1 MAICALSISSLTR
14 QNRYT
19 MKITALDP
27 SPRRPDWWHISID
40 DKYAFSLDGATV
52 IAESLIPGMT
62 LTKDDVSRLRILAE
76 ESRLMDAALSFLTV
90 RPRSRAEV
98 RRRLLQPRRNRAAP
112 PAEAVD
118 RVLDRLAEKHLLD
131 DREFADYWVE
141 QRERFSPRSSYALS
155 QELRQ
160 RGVDRDTADAV
171 VDAERDS
178 QRALDAA
185 RARLRTVARADYE
198 TFRAKLTS
206 FLQRRGFSYSIARET
221 VRALW
226 EETRGASPE
235 DDGDMDNDDM

>member
-1 MAICALSISSLTR
+1 
-14 QNRYT
+14 

-40 DKYAFSLDGATV
+40 GAYAFSLDGATV
-52 IAESLIPGMT
+52 VAEALTPGLSLT
-62 LTKDDVSRLRILAE
+62 EEDVGRLRALAD
-76 ESRLMDAALSFLTV
+76 ESRLLDAALTFLTA

-98 RRRLLQPRRNRAAP
+98 RRRLLQPRRNRPVPAA
-112 PAEAVD
+112 ETVD
-118 RVLDRLAEKHLLD
+118 RVLDRLAEKRLLD

-141 QRERFSPRSSYALS
+141 QRERFSPRSSYALA

-160 RGVDRDTADAV
+160 RGVDRDTAAAAID
-171 VDAERDS
+171 DERDG

-185 RARLRTVARADYE
+185 RQRLRALGGLDYE
-198 TFRAKLTS
+198 SFRAKLTA

-226 EETRGASPE
+226 EETRGMAPDADE
-235 DDGDMDNDDM
+235 AFADDDGDAD

>member
-1 MAICALSISSLTR
+1 
-14 QNRYT
+14 

-40 DKYAFSLDGATV
+40 GTYAFSLDGATV
-52 IAESLIPGMT
+52 IAEALAPGRA
-62 LTKDDVSRLRILAE
+62 LTEDDLGRLRVLAE
-76 ESRLMDAALSFLTV
+76 ESRLMDSALYFLTT

-98 RRRLLQPRRNRAAP
+98 RRRLLQPRRNRPAP

-141 QRERFSPRSSYALS
+141 QRERFSPRSSYALA

-160 RGVDRDTADAV
+160 RGVDRDTADAA
-171 VDAERDS
+171 VDAERDAE
-178 QRALDAA
+178 RALDAA
-185 RARLRTVARADYE
+185 RPRLRTLSGADYE
-198 TFRAKLTS
+198 TFRAKLTA
-206 FLQRRGFSYSIARET
+206 FLQRRGFGYGIARDT

-226 EETRGASPE
+226 EETRGKSPDDD
-235 DDGDMDNDDM
+235 DDGMDTDAGVE

>member
-1 MAICALSISSLTR
+1 
-14 QNRYT
+14 
-19 MKITALDP
+19 MKITAVDP

-40 DKYAFSLDGATV
+40 DAYAFSLDGATV
-52 IAESLIPGMT
+52 IAEALVPGRE
-62 LTKDDVSRLRILAE
+62 LSEEEVGRLRALSE
-76 ESRLMDAALSFLTV
+76 ESRLMEAALSFLTV

-98 RRRLLQPRRNRAAP
+98 RRRLLQPRRKRAAP
-112 PAEAVD
+112 PAEVVD

-141 QRERFSPRSSYALS
+141 QRERFSPRSSYALA

-160 RGVDRDTADAV
+160 RGVDRETSDAV

-178 QRALDAA
+178 QRALEAA
-185 RARLRTVARADYE
+185 RTRLRALTGADFQ
-198 TFRAKLTS
+198 TFRAKLTA

-226 EETRGASPE
+226 EETGGASPDEADE
-235 DDGDMDNDDM
+235 DSEDFDAL

>member
-1 MAICALSISSLTR
+1 
-14 QNRYT
+14 

-27 SPRRPDWWHISID
+27 SPLRPDWWHISID
-40 DKYAFSLDGATV
+40 GAYAFSLDGATV
-52 IAESLIPGMT
+52 VAEALTPGLSLT
-62 LTKDDVSRLRILAE
+62 EDDVGRLRALAE
-76 ESRLMDAALSFLTV
+76 ESRLLDAALSFLTA

-98 RRRLLQPRRNRAAP
+98 RRRLLQPRRNRP
-112 PAEAVD
+112 ISSVEVVD

-141 QRERFSPRSSYALS
+141 QRERFSPRSSYALA

-160 RGVDRDTADAV
+160 RGVDRETADAAI
-171 VDAERDS
+171 DDERDG

-185 RARLRTVARADYE
+185 RQRLRALGGADYE
-198 TFRAKLTS
+198 TFRAKLTA

-226 EETRGASPE
+226 EETRGIASDADE
-235 DDGDMDNDDM
+235 AFADDDGDAD

>member
-1 MAICALSISSLTR
+1 
-14 QNRYT
+14 
-19 MKITALDP
+19 MKTITALDP
-27 SPRRPDWWHISID
+27 SPRRPDWWHVSID
-40 DKYAFSLDGATV
+40 GAYAFSLDGATV
-52 IAESLIPGMT
+52 IAESLVPG
-62 LTKDDVSRLRILAE
+62 LALSDEDVARLRVLAE

-98 RRRLLQPRRNRAAP
+98 RRRLLQPRRNRATP

-118 RVLDRLAEKHLLD
+118 RVLDRLAEKQLLD

-141 QRERFSPRSSYALS
+141 QRERFSPRSSYALA

-160 RGVDRDTADAV
+160 RGVDRATADDA
-171 VDAERDS
+171 VDADRDS

-185 RARLRTVARADYE
+185 RQRLRALTTADYE
-198 TFRAKLTS
+198 TFRAKLTA

-226 EETRGASPE
+226 EETHGSQPDAE
-235 DDGDMDNDDM
+235 DEFVDDE

>member
-1 MAICALSISSLTR
+1 
-14 QNRYT
+14 

-40 DKYAFSLDGATV
+40 GVYACSLDGATV
-52 IAESLIPGMT
+52 IAEALMPGLE
-62 LTKDDVSRLRILAE
+62 LTDADVRRLRVLAE

-98 RRRLLQPRRNRAAP
+98 RRRLLQPRRNRVVP
-112 PAEAVD
+112 STEAVD
-118 RVLDRLAEKHLLD
+118 RVLDTLAEKHLLD

-141 QRERFSPRSSYALS
+141 QRERFSPRSSYALA

-171 VDAERDS
+171 VGAGRDS

-185 RARLRTVARADYE
+185 RQRLRAISGADYE
-198 TFRAKLTS
+198 TFRAKLTA

-226 EETRGASPE
+226 EETHGARPDAE
-235 DDGDMDNDDM
+235 DDIADDGGA

>member
-1 MAICALSISSLTR
+1 
-14 QNRYT
+14 

-27 SPRRPDWWHISID
+27 SPRRPDWWHVSID
-40 DKYAFSLDGATV
+40 GAYAFSLDGATV
-52 IAESLIPGMT
+52 VEESLAPG
-62 LTKDDVSRLRILAE
+62 LALSENDVARLRVLAE

-98 RRRLLQPRRNRAAP
+98 RRRLLQPRRNRPTP

-118 RVLDRLAEKHLLD
+118 RVLDRLAEKRLLD

-141 QRERFSPRSSYALS
+141 QRERFSPRSSYALA

-185 RARLRTVARADYE
+185 RTRLRALTSADYE
-198 TFRAKLTS
+198 TFRAKLTA
-206 FLQRRGFSYSIARET
+206 FLQRRGFSYGIARET
-221 VRALW
+221 VRSLW
-226 EETRGASPE
+226 EETRGKSP
-235 DDGDMDNDDM
+235 DDESDDFNSP

>member
-1 MAICALSISSLTR
+1 
-14 QNRYT
+14 

-27 SPRRPDWWHISID
+27 SPLRPDWWHISID
-40 DKYAFSLDGATV
+40 GAYAFSLDGATV
-52 IAESLIPGMT
+52 VAEALTPGLSLT
-62 LTKDDVSRLRILAE
+62 EDDVGRLRALAE
-76 ESRLMDAALSFLTV
+76 ESRLLDAALSFLTA

-98 RRRLLQPRRNRAAP
+98 RRRLLQPRRNRP
-112 PAEAVD
+112 ISSVEVVD

-141 QRERFSPRSSYALS
+141 QRERFSPRSSYALA

-160 RGVDRDTADAV
+160 RGVDRETADAAI
-171 VDAERDS
+171 DDERDG

-185 RARLRTVARADYE
+185 RQRLRALGGADYE
-198 TFRAKLTS
+198 TFRAKLTA

-226 EETRGASPE
+226 EETRGIASDADE
-235 DDGDMDNDDM
+235 AFADDDRDAD

>member
-1 MAICALSISSLTR
+1 
-14 QNRYT
+14 
-19 MKITALDP
+19 MKITAVDP

-40 DKYAFSLDGATV
+40 ESYAFSLDGATV
-52 IAESLIPGMT
+52 IAEALAPGRE
-62 LTKDDVSRLRILAE
+62 LTNEDVGRLRALAE
-76 ESRLMDAALSFLTV
+76 ESRLMEAALGFLTI

-112 PAEAVD
+112 PAEVVD
-118 RVLDRLAEKHLLD
+118 RVLERLAEKHLLD

-141 QRERFSPRSSYALS
+141 QRERFSPRSSYALA

-160 RGVDRDTADAV
+160 RGVDRETSDAV

-185 RARLRTVARADYE
+185 RTRLHALTGADYQ
-198 TFRAKLTS
+198 TFRTKLTA

-226 EETRGASPE
+226 DETGGAMP
-235 DDGDMDNDDM
+235 DDADDDYPDEP

>member
-1 MAICALSISSLTR
+1 
-14 QNRYT
+14 

-40 DKYAFSLDGATV
+40 GAYAFSLDGATV
-52 IAESLIPGMT
+52 IAEALTPGLSLT
-62 LTKDDVSRLRILAE
+62 EDDVGRLRALAD
-76 ESRLMDAALSFLTV
+76 ESRLLDAALTFLTA

-98 RRRLLQPRRNRAAP
+98 RRRLLQPRRNRPAPAA
-112 PAEAVD
+112 ETVD

-141 QRERFSPRSSYALS
+141 QRERFSPRSSYALA

-160 RGVDRDTADAV
+160 RGVDRDTADAAI
-171 VDAERDS
+171 DDERDG

-185 RARLRTVARADYE
+185 RQRVRALGGLDYE
-198 TFRAKLTS
+198 TFRAKLTA

-226 EETRGASPE
+226 EETRGMAPDA
-235 DDGDMDNDDM
+235 DDDVPDDTP

>member
-1 MAICALSISSLTR
+1 
-14 QNRYT
+14 

-40 DKYAFSLDGATV
+40 GTYAFSLDGGSV
-52 IAESLIPGMT
+52 IAESLIPGLE
-62 LTKDDVSRLRILAE
+62 LTEADVRRLRVLAE

-98 RRRLLQPRRNRAAP
+98 RRRLLQPRRNRAVP
-112 PAEAVD
+112 SAEAVD
-118 RVLDRLAEKHLLD
+118 RVLDTLAEKHLLD

-141 QRERFSPRSSYALS
+141 QRERFSPRSSYALA

-160 RGVDRDTADAV
+160 RGVDRDTTDAV

-185 RARLRTVARADYE
+185 RQRLRAITGADYE
-198 TFRAKLTS
+198 TFRAKLTA
-206 FLQRRGFSYSIARET
+206 FLQRRGFNYSIARET

-226 EETRGASPE
+226 EETCGALPDAE
-235 DDGDMDNDDM
+235 DDLDGDGVA

>member
-1 MAICALSISSLTR
+1 
-14 QNRYT
+14 

-40 DKYAFSLDGATV
+40 DAYAFPLDGATV
-52 IAESLIPGMT
+52 IAEALAPDRELS
-62 LTKDDVSRLRILAE
+62 DADVERLRALAE
-76 ESRLMDAALSFLTV
+76 ESRLMEAALSFLTV

-98 RRRLLQPRRNRAAP
+98 RRRLMQPRRNRAKP
-112 PAEAVD
+112 PAEVVD
-118 RVLDRLAEKHLLD
+118 RVLERLAEKHLLD

-141 QRERFSPRSSYALS
+141 QRERFSPRSSYALA

-160 RGVDRDTADAV
+160 RGVDRETSDAV

-185 RARLRTVARADYE
+185 RTRLRALAGADYQ
-198 TFRAKLTS
+198 TFRAKLTA

-221 VRALW
+221 VRTLW
-226 EETRGASPE
+226 EETGGANLDEADE
-235 DDGDMDNDDM
+235 DSDDFDAL

>member
-1 MAICALSISSLTR
+1 
-14 QNRYT
+14 
-19 MKITALDP
+19 MKITAVDP

-40 DKYAFSLDGATV
+40 DAYAFSLDGATV
-52 IAESLIPGMT
+52 IAEALAPDRELSAA
-62 LTKDDVSRLRILAE
+62 DVERLRALAE
-76 ESRLMDAALSFLTV
+76 ESRLMEAALSFLTV

-98 RRRLLQPRRNRAAP
+98 RRRLSQPRRNRAAP
-112 PAEAVD
+112 PAEVVD
-118 RVLDRLAEKHLLD
+118 RVLERLAEKHLLD

-141 QRERFSPRSSYALS
+141 QRERFSPRSSYALA

-160 RGVDRDTADAV
+160 RGVDRETSDAV

-185 RARLRTVARADYE
+185 RTRLRALAGADYQ
-198 TFRAKLTS
+198 TFRAKLTA

-226 EETRGASPE
+226 EETGGATLE
-235 DDGDMDNDDM
+235 DMDENYPDEP

>member
-1 MAICALSISSLTR
+1 
-14 QNRYT
+14 

-40 DKYAFSLDGATV
+40 GAYAFSLDGATV
-52 IAESLIPGMT
+52 IAEALMPGLSLT
-62 LTKDDVSRLRILAE
+62 EDDVVRLRALAD
-76 ESRLMDAALSFLTV
+76 ESRLLDAALTFLTA

-98 RRRLLQPRRNRAAP
+98 RRRLLQPRRNRPAP
-112 PAEAVD
+112 LAETVD
-118 RVLDRLAEKHLLD
+118 RVLDRLAEKRLLD

-141 QRERFSPRSSYALS
+141 QRERFSPRSSYALA

-160 RGVDRDTADAV
+160 RGVDRDTADAAI
-171 VDAERDS
+171 DDERDG

-185 RARLRTVARADYE
+185 RQRVRALGGLDYE
-198 TFRAKLTS
+198 TFRAKLTA

-226 EETRGASPE
+226 EETHGMASDADE
-235 DDGDMDNDDM
+235 DVADDTP